1 MKPEPRIVPTSP
13 APCALEPPSPAESG
27 HRPPSIVPGPPYYAE
42 ADSEPLWSE
51 LRPIVQILDGLIGDD
66 EGMRAV
72 WDNWLTDFNE
82 NSPCNRSE
90 ESGKLP
96 E

>member
-1 MKPEPRIVPTSP
+1 LYPPARTTGVVLGTDQQAVPI
-13 APCALEPPSPAESG
+13 APSAFHGTA
-27 HRPPSIVPGPPYYAE
+27 
-42 ADSEPLWSE
+42 EPLWSE

-82 NSPCNRSE
+82 NSPCTRSE